1 MPKNIIYIE
10 EYGIYQYFDG
20 DKSVFSHDNP
30 NETEYGG
37 GVAAVAVISKN
48 INFSVIYKKD
58 IGRATK
64 PGSNKYLG
72 KYYGSKSYFVA
83 FNGSKEYGI
92 YHSLPS
98 NIKKYYL
105 LKGIDFVIPYDYLAI
120 LFLNFLNEKLNADKY
135 GTFMFIEE
143 TENIYKITVIT
154 NGFSI
159 FPVISFKGDMLNENL
174 TLLIAKLNYKG
185 VKIEKIFINGND
197 GDFNHNINAL
207 FPEAGIINFNTGDFF
222 EFFDNMER
230 QTPHFENPNVKL
242 KELRIKKNRLNNIY
256 MGVLIVFIII
266 MQFIILSVNKKIY
279 TESRG
284 INVLNSNIGHLSRQ
298 IKYERQKASF
308 NEQFESP
315 YILPYLK
322 RLISIFPKGIKIKS
336 LVITKVK
343 NLYAVKGT
351 ALVFGG
357 YRKFAKS
364 YDMLLENASS
374 LKNMHFSYDLDKFER
389 PYIKFY
395 GNIK

>member
-10 EYGIYQYFDG
+10 EYGIYQYFSG
-20 DKSVFSHDNP
+20 GKSVFSHDNP

-37 GVAAVAVISKN
+37 EVAAVAVISKN
-48 INFSVIYKKD
+48 INFSTIYKKD

-64 PGSNKYLG
+64 SGFNKYLG
-72 KYYGSKSYFVA
+72 KYYGSESYFVA

-92 YHSLPS
+92 YYSLPS
-98 NIKKYYL
+98 NIKGYYS
-105 LKGIDFVIPYDYLAI
+105 LKGIGFVIPYDYLAI
-120 LFLNFLNEKLNADKY
+120 LFLNEKLNADKH

-185 VKIEKIFINGND
+185 AKIEKIFINGNNE
-197 GDFNHNINAL
+197 DFNHNINLL

-230 QTPHFENPNVKL
+230 RTPHFENPNVKL

-256 MGVLIVFIII
+256 MGALVAFIII
-266 MQFIILSVNKKIY
+266 MQFIILSINKKIY
-279 TESRG
+279 TESQG
-284 INVLNSNIGHLSRQ
+284 INVLNGSIGHLSRQ
-298 IKYERQKASF
+298 IKYERQKVFF
-308 NEQFESP
+308 NKHFESP

-322 RLISIFPKGIKIKS
+322 RLILIFPKGIKIKS

-343 NLYAVKGT
+343 NIYAVKGT
-351 ALVFGG
+351 AFVFGG

-364 YDMLLENASS
+364 YDMLLENTSS
-374 LKNMHFSYDLDKFER
+374 LKNMHFSYDLGKFER